1 MVNNKRAKLELRL
14 NNGIFET
21 LKKRNTAN
29 QWSTFKDKNSRY
41 SNL

>member
-21 LKKRNTAN
+21 LKNEILAN
-29 QWSTFKDKNSRY
+29 Q
-41 SNL
+41 